1 MQTALPEPWRA
12 ALPDSSAPFCAELFP
27 CTIFLRLCREQQEGS
42 TA

>member
-27 CTIFLRLCREQQEGS
+27 CTIFLRVVPGTTGRQ
-42 TA
+42 